1 MELNSPIATV
11 KGVGPV
17 LAEKLAQAGI
27 HTVQDALLYLPRQ
40 YNDYSASSSI
50 TAMRPGLV
58 TITVRFE
65 NITERRVRR
74 GMHITTA
81 DAVDA
86 TGKVR
91 VVWFRQP
98 YRAAQLDTISR
109 FILRGKYELANN
121 RLQITNPSVERLTDI
136 PTGTTI
142 MPTYP
147 ERAGLKSHQIRKI
160 ITSLF
165 AARPQIIETL
175 PAELLQAHQLMPLA
189 KAYKQMHLPETQEK
203 LDAARRRFAFE
214 ELFIVMYAADIIR
227 QSSAKAHT
235 TPIAFNQS
243 VAKAFVDALP
253 FTMTD
258 EQRAVSWKIMQD
270 MQSTTPMNRLIEG
283 DVGTGKTV
291 VAAMASLMALVNN
304 KQVAFIAPTELLAKQ
319 HFITLNNLLAHTT
332 FAKDVVLL
340 VGSTKK
346 SEKKTIKSAIKDHA
360 ARLII
365 GTHALLEEDID
376 WHSLGLI
383 IIDEQHRF
391 GVKQRQMLHTK
402 ANVMPHVLCMTA
414 TPIPRSLA
422 LTVYG
427 ELDISI
433 ITQKPL
439 QKPAITTKIVSP
451 NSVAQMYDTISA
463 RLRAG
468 RQAYVVCP
476 LITQSTVLNAP
487 NAEQTYEQVQ
497 TKYLAKFRV
506 GLLHGK
512 MSATEKD
519 SVMKQFK
526 DHLIDALVTTTVI
539 EVGVDVPNAT
549 DMVILGA
556 DRFGL
561 AQLHQLRGR
570 VGRGEHAGNCY
581 LVLTDSQRPSK
592 RMQAIAST
600 TNGFELAE
608 YDLEI
613 RGAGALYGTQQH
625 GALDLRYVQLTDH
638 ALIAEVRQ
646 AVQQYNKNTN
656 FMVKYPYIAGK
667 IQKTLQ
673 LTYLN

>member
-1 MELNSPIATV
+1 MDLTSSISVV

-17 LAEKLAQAGI
+17 LAKKLGQAGI
-27 HTVQDALLYLPRQ
+27 LTVQDALQYLPRL
-40 YNDYSASSSI
+40 YSDYSATSSI
-50 TAMRPGLV
+50 KAMQPGLV
-58 TITVRFE
+58 TIVVKFE
-65 NITERRVRR
+65 NITERQVRR
-74 GMHITTA
+74 GMHITQA

-98 YRAAQLDTISR
+98 YRAAQLNTTSE
-109 FILRGKYELANN
+109 FVLRGKFELTNS
-121 RLQITNPSVERLTDI
+121 RLQIINPSVERRSEI

-142 MPTYP
+142 VPTYP
-147 ERAGLKSHQIRKI
+147 ERVGLKSHQIRKI
-160 ITSLF
+160 IAAIF
-165 AARPQIIETL
+165 AAQPSIQESL
-175 PAELLQAHQLMPLA
+175 PAELIKKQQLVPLST
-189 KAYKQMHLPETQEK
+189 AYKQIHMPVNTLQ

-214 ELFIVMYAADIIR
+214 ELFIVMFAADLIR
-227 QSSAKAHT
+227 QSTAKTSAL
-235 TPIAFNQS
+235 PIVFDQL
-243 VAKAFVDALP
+243 VAQAFVQALP
-253 FTMTD
+253 FTMTN
-258 EQRAVSWKIMQD
+258 EQRAVSWQIMKD
-270 MQSTTPMNRLIEG
+270 MQSEKPMNRLIEG

-291 VAAMASLMALVNN
+291 VAAMASLMVLANN
-304 KQVAFIAPTELLAKQ
+304 MQVAFIAPTELLAKQ
-319 HFITLNNLLAHTT
+319 HYQTFKSVLAHTHYE
-332 FAKDVVLL
+332 KDIVLL

-346 SEKKTIKSAIKDHA
+346 TEKQAIKTAIKNHA
-360 ARLII
+360 VRLII

-391 GVKQRQMLHTK
+391 GVKQRQKLHTK
-402 ANVMPHVLCMTA
+402 AAAMPHVLCMTA

-433 ITQKPL
+433 ISQTPL
-439 QKPAITTKIVSP
+439 QKPPVTTQIISP
-451 NSVAQMYDTISA
+451 NSVAQMYTSVA
-463 RLRAG
+463 SRLAEG

-476 LITQSTVLNAP
+476 LVSHSTLLNAP
-487 NAEQTYEQVQ
+487 NAEQTYEQVR
-497 TKYLAKFRV
+497 TKHLANYRI

-512 MSATEKD
+512 LSASEKD
-519 SVMKQFK
+519 NVMQRFK
-526 DHLIDALVTTTVI
+526 NHELDVLVTTTVI

-570 VGRGEHAGNCY
+570 IGRGEHAGSCY
-581 LVLTDSQRPSK
+581 LVLTDSQKPSK
-592 RMQAIAST
+592 RMQAITST

-608 YDLEI
+608 YDLDI

-625 GALDLRYVQLTDH
+625 GALDLRHVQLTDH
-638 ALIAEVRQ
+638 KLIAEVRQ
-646 AVQQYNKNTN
+646 AVQDYNKNAN

-667 IQKTLQ
+667 INKTLQ

>member
-1 MELNSPIATV
+1 MDLNCPISVV

-17 LAEKLAQAGI
+17 LAAKLAQAGI
-27 HTVQDALLYLPRQ
+27 SSVQDALQYLPRQ
-40 YNDYSASSSI
+40 YSDYSATSSI
-50 TAMRPGLV
+50 AAMRPGLV
-58 TITVRFE
+58 TIVVKFE
-65 NITERRVRR
+65 NITQRQVRR
-74 GMHITTA
+74 GMHITQA
-81 DAVDA
+81 DATDN

-98 YRAAQLDTISR
+98 YRAAQLDSSLYYV
-109 FILRGKYELANN
+109 LRGKFELTNS
-121 RLQITNPSVERLTDI
+121 RLQITNPSVERQADI
-136 PTGTTI
+136 PIGTTI

-147 ERAGLKSHQIRKI
+147 EKSGLKSHQIRKI
-160 ITSLF
+160 MVSLF
-165 AARPQIIETL
+165 AAHPVIPESL
-175 PAELLQAHQLMPLA
+175 PADLLKTHQLMPLA
-189 KAYKQMHLPETQEK
+189 AAYKQLHAPDSHTQLE
-203 LDAARRRFAFE
+203 AARRRFAFE
-214 ELFIVMYAADIIR
+214 ELFIVMFAADIMR
-227 QSSAKAHT
+227 QTSAKT
-235 TPIAFNQS
+235 QS
-243 VAKAFVDALP
+243 VPIEFNKLAAKAFVDALP
-253 FTMTD
+253 FTMTN

-270 MQSTTPMNRLIEG
+270 MQSSTPMNRLIEG

-291 VAAMASLMALVNN
+291 VAAMASLMVLTNN
-304 KQVAFIAPTELLAKQ
+304 KQVALIAPTELLAKQ
-319 HFITLNNLLAHTT
+319 HYQTFKDVLAHTNY
-332 FAKDVVLL
+332 AKDIVLL

-346 SEKKTIKSAIKDHA
+346 SEKQAIKTAIKNHA
-360 ARLII
+360 VRLII

-391 GVKQRQMLHTK
+391 GVKQRQKLHTK
-402 ANVMPHVLCMTA
+402 ATVMPHVLCMTA

-427 ELDISI
+427 ELNISI

-439 QKPAITTKIVSP
+439 LKPPITTKIVSP
-451 NSVAQMYDTISA
+451 NSVAQMYHTITAS
-463 RLRAG
+463 LQAG
-468 RQAYVVCP
+468 RQAYIVCP
-476 LITQSTVLNAP
+476 LIAQSTVLNAP
-487 NAEQTYEQVQ
+487 NAEQTYEQVR
-497 TKYLAKFRV
+497 TKYLANFRI

-512 MSATEKD
+512 MTASEKD
-519 SVMKQFK
+519 EVMKRFK
-526 DHLIDALVTTTVI
+526 DHQIDALVTTTVI

-570 VGRGEHAGNCY
+570 VGRGEHAGSCY
-581 LVLTDSQRPSK
+581 LVLTDSQKPSK

-638 ALIAEVRQ
+638 KLIAEVRQ
-646 AVQQYNKNTN
+646 AVQQYNKNTS

-667 IQKTLQ
+667 IHKTLQ